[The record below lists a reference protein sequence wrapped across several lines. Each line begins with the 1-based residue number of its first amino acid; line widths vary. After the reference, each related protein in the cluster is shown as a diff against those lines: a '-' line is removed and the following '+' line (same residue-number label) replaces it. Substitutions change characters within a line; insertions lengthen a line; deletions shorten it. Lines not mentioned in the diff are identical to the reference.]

1 LTPDLIED
9 GLKVVGEIEA
19 AVAAVPV
26 KVTIKLAAD
35 ERLVGETLQRDRLWA
50 AQTPQIFSFNVI
62 TKAYEN
68 LAAEVT
74 DDATAVERLGHKVQ
88 LYMGDWSD
96 ADVATHAIIDALCGA
111 ADLGDI
117 GTLFPSQEPEYK
129 DISSLV
135 LLGKTSEL
143 LKAKGFRIVN
153 IDVTIIAQNPKLSLF
168 IPEMRKR
175 LSQALGVEST
185 QVTIKATTTDGL
197 GFIGRGEGIA
207 AQSVAL
213 ITTIS

>member
-1 LTPDLIED
+1 MEE
-9 GLKVVGEIEA
+9 GLKVGIGCDSHPLVSGR
-19 AVAAVPV
+19 
-26 KVTIKLAAD
+26 
-35 ERLVGETLQRDRLWA
+35 RL
-50 AQTPQIFSFNVI
+50 I
-62 TKAYEN
+62 
-68 LAAEVT
+68 
-74 DDATAVERLGHKVQ
+74 LGGVDIPYDKG
-88 LYMGDWSD
+88 LSGWSD

-135 LLGKTSEL
+135 LLSKTSKL
-143 LKAKGFRIVN
+143 LKAKGFKVVN
-153 IDVTIIAQNPKLSLF
+153 IDVTIIAQNPNLSPF

-185 QVTIKATTTDGL
+185 EVTIKATTTNGL

-207 AQSVAL
+207 AQSIAL

>member
-1 LTPDLIED
+1 MEEELRVGIGCDSHPLVSGRRLILGGVD
-9 GLKVVGEIEA
+9 IPYDKGLSG
-19 AVAAVPV
+19 
-26 KVTIKLAAD
+26 
-35 ERLVGETLQRDRLWA
+35 
-50 AQTPQIFSFNVI
+50 
-62 TKAYEN
+62 
-68 LAAEVT
+68 
-74 DDATAVERLGHKVQ
+74 
-88 LYMGDWSD
+88 WSD

-111 ADLGDI
+111 ANLGDI
-117 GTLFPSQEPEYK
+117 GTLFPSQELEYK

-143 LKAKGFRIVN
+143 LKAKGFRIIN
-153 IDVTIIAQNPKLSLF
+153 IDVTIIAQNPKLSYF

-175 LSQALGVEST
+175 LSQALGVESA

-197 GFIGRGEGIA
+197 GFIGREDGIA

>member
-1 LTPDLIED
+1 MEKELRVGIGWDSHPLVSGRRLILGGVD
-9 GLKVVGEIEA
+9 IPYDKGLSG
-19 AVAAVPV
+19 
-26 KVTIKLAAD
+26 
-35 ERLVGETLQRDRLWA
+35 
-50 AQTPQIFSFNVI
+50 
-62 TKAYEN
+62 
-68 LAAEVT
+68 
-74 DDATAVERLGHKVQ
+74 
-88 LYMGDWSD
+88 WSD

-111 ADLGDI
+111 ANLGDI
-117 GTLFPSQEPEYK
+117 GTLFPSQELEYK

-143 LKAKGFRIVN
+143 LKAKGFRIIN
-153 IDVTIIAQNPKLSLF
+153 IDVTIIAQNPKLSYF

-175 LSQALGVEST
+175 LSQALGVESA

-197 GFIGRGEGIA
+197 GFIGREDGIA